1 MKECPD
7 CQSYIYVGTHCQKC
21 EDDFIFKF
29 GLKASRNKKKEQQ
42 NIKWQEPPNSNNC
55 GRRKD

>member
-1 MKECPD
+1 MKTCD
-7 CQSYIYVGTHCQKC
+7 RCQSYIYVGTHCQKC

-29 GLKASRNKKKEQQ
+29 GLEASRNKKKEQQ